1 MWSDFKAF
9 LLKQNVLSLAI
20 AFVVGVAL
28 NAVVKAVVDD
38 FIMPFIGAVTPKGTW
53 QTFVWQVG
61 GVKFAIGD
69 FLSAVLN
76 FLVIGLVAWRL
87 SKLVSKPESGPATK
101 TCPFCFASIDA
112 RATRCPQCT
121 SALTGAPAAA

>member
-1 MWSDFKAF
+1 MWSDFKGF

-20 AFVVGVAL
+20 AFVIGVAL
-28 NAVVKAVVDD
+28 NAVVKAIVDD
-38 FIMPFIGAVTPKGTW
+38 FVMPFIGAITPKGSW

-61 GVKFAIGD
+61 GVKFGVGD

-87 SKLVSKPESGPATK
+87 SKLVPKPPEGPATK
-101 TCPFCFASIDA
+101 TCPFCFASVDA
-112 RATRCPQCT
+112 RAMRCPQCT
-121 SALTGAPAAA
+121 SELTRAAA